1 MLDELRRQWRD
12 FRDDEPGR
20 RFQNQRAR
28 AREGSPAMRIARLTV
43 GLALLAGGVVLLFV
57 PGPGLLL
64 LVFGA
69 ALVAGES
76 KTVASWLDRAEPP
89 LRRAARRLAA
99 WWRGASGLTRA
110 LLCATVAVAAMGAGI
125 VGYFWLGR

>member
-20 RFQNQRAR
+20 RFQNQQAR
-28 AREGSPAMRIARLTV
+28 AREGSVAMRV
-43 GLALLAGGVVLLFV
+43 GLLVAGVGLLAGGVVLLFV

-76 KTVASWLDRAEPP
+76 MAVARLLDRAEPP
-89 LRRAARRLAA
+89 LRRAAGRAAA
-99 WWRGASGLTRA
+99 WWREASVLTRVLVA
-110 LLCATVAVAAMGAGI
+110 AAAAVAALGAGI
-125 VGYFWLGR
+125 AAYHWFLR

>member
-20 RFQNQRAR
+20 RFQNQQAR
-28 AREGSPAMRIARLTV
+28 AREGSVAMRVARLIAGV
-43 GLALLAGGVVLLFV
+43 GLLAGGVVLLFI

-76 KTVASWLDRAEPP
+76 KAVARLLDRAEPP
-89 LRRAARRLAA
+89 LRRAAGRAA
-99 WWRGASGLTRA
+99 DGWREASVLTRVLVGA
-110 LLCATVAVAAMGAGI
+110 AAAVAAIGAGI
-125 VGYFWLGR
+125 AAYHWLLR